1 MRHPGH
7 IGAGCNKSV
16 SCLHPDGEAVVLLRD
31 VVEEVATLVG
41 MGGAVFVAI
50 DTKEHVDIGDG
61 VVVGG
66 VEEEMA
72 VGKIDKEWLFGR
84 GNAIED
90 QMGRRVQRVYFD
102 DLFAR

>member
-1 MRHPGH
+1 
-7 IGAGCNKSV
+7 
-16 SCLHPDGEAVVLLRD
+16 
-31 VVEEVATLVG
+31 
-41 MGGAVFVAI
+41 
-50 DTKEHVDIGDG
+50 

-66 VEEEMA
+66 VEEEMT

-90 QMGRRVQRVYFD
+90 QLGRRVQRVYFD